1 LEIAWSGILRL
12 TMKKKYVQDNN
23 VSLSS
28 FPQANK
34 VPAALSWILMHQWWM
49 LILAAILLISFEV
62 YDFSHDQSALIYVI
76 ETIIFLVLLWVIGLL
91 LASLSR
97 GFRNQSRIINILDAK
112 HKLSME
118 FSGYHEWDVLVNQ
131 IAKFPGTLVGAS
143 QSCLFVSNIITNQF
157 DMVAQWS
164 QGGKDVIELCVG
176 ASCQECFRNQS
187 GTKLAFF
194 QSVSEPLAGG
204 FYSQAYKYCLAIKDE
219 ERLLAVLQF
228 VLEPGQSLTV
238 EQVDIFRNISDDIA
252 VALKAVQDRQ
262 VLQEMLTSETA
273 LAERRSVSHYLHDHL
288 GQSLGYLHLKMDQLL
303 TNKGQ
308 LSLDTVLEDLE
319 LMRNAADESYGI
331 VRGVLETMRPET
343 TQTLTNL
350 LLEYARKLSQRANF
364 KLDFKTS
371 GKPVLLPEQTQSAAF
386 YAFEELLSNVE
397 KHAMATRVTIRAD
410 WSPGELSLSIS
421 DNGVGFD
428 TQGINSNRHFGL
440 EILNERMAMVNGHVT
455 FIKMEKSG
463 TVANILVPVSSQSRL
478 GTGS

>member
-1 LEIAWSGILRL
+1 
-12 TMKKKYVQDNN
+12 MKKKSFQESD

-28 FPQANK
+28 FPDTKK
-34 VPAALSWILMHQWWM
+34 VPVAINWIVTHQWWGI
-49 LILAAILLISFEV
+49 ILVAVLLVSFEV
-62 YDFSHDQSALIYVI
+62 YDFSHKQNSLIYVF
-76 ETIIFLVLLWVIGLL
+76 ETVIFLILLWVIGLL

-97 GFRNQSRIINILDAK
+97 GVRNQSRIIKILDAK

-131 IAKFPGTLVGAS
+131 IAKFPSTLVGAS

-164 QGGKDVIELCVG
+164 QGGEDVIELCMG
-176 ASCQECFRNQS
+176 ASCQECFRNRS
-187 GTKLAFF
+187 GTELAFF

-219 ERLLAVLQF
+219 ERLLAILQF

-252 VALKAVQDRQ
+252 VALKAGQDRQ

-308 LSLDTVLEDLE
+308 LSLGTVLEDLE

-371 GKPVLLPEQTQSAAF
+371 GKPVLLPEQAQSAAF

-397 KHAMATRVTIRAD
+397 KHARATKVTIRAD

-428 TQGINSNRHFGL
+428 PQGVNSDQHFGL
-440 EILNERMAMVNGHVT
+440 EILNERMAKVNGHVSLIT
-455 FIKMEKSG
+455 SGNSG
-463 TVANILVPVSSQSRL
+463 TAANILVPVTSQIRL
-478 GTGS
+478 GTRS

>member
-1 LEIAWSGILRL
+1 
-12 TMKKKYVQDNN
+12 MKKKPFQNNN
-23 VSLSS
+23 VSLSAY
-28 FPQANK
+28 PDTNK
-34 VPAALSWILMHQWWM
+34 IPVALSWIVTHQWWGI
-49 LILAAILLISFEV
+49 ILVGVLLVSFEV
-62 YDFSHDQSALIYVI
+62 YDFSHKQNPLIYVV
-76 ETIIFLVLLWVIGLL
+76 ETIIFLILLWVIGLL

-97 GFRNQSRIINILDAK
+97 GLSNQSRIIKILDAK

-131 IAKFPGTLVGAS
+131 IAKFPGTMVGAR
-143 QSCLFVSNIITNQF
+143 QSCLLVSNIITNEF

-164 QGGKDVIELCVG
+164 QGGEDVIELCIG
-176 ASCQECFRNQS
+176 ASCQECFRNRS
-187 GTKLAFF
+187 GTDLAFF

-228 VLEPGQSLTV
+228 VLEPGQSLTM

-252 VALKAVQDRQ
+252 VALKAGQDRQ
-262 VLQEMLTSETA
+262 VLLEMLTSETA

-308 LSLDTVLEDLE
+308 LSLDAVLDDLE

-371 GKPVLLPEQTQSAAF
+371 GKPALLPEQAQSAAF
-386 YAFEELLSNVE
+386 FAFEELLSNVE
-397 KHAMATRVTIRAD
+397 KHARATKVIIRAD
-410 WSPGELSLSIS
+410 WSPSELSLSIS
-421 DNGVGFD
+421 DDGVGFD
-428 TQGINSNRHFGL
+428 PQGVNPDQHFGL
-440 EILNERMAMVNGHVT
+440 EILNERMAMVNGHVSLVT
-455 FIKMEKSG
+455 REKSG
-463 TVANILVPVSSQSRL
+463 TIANILVPVSSQSRL